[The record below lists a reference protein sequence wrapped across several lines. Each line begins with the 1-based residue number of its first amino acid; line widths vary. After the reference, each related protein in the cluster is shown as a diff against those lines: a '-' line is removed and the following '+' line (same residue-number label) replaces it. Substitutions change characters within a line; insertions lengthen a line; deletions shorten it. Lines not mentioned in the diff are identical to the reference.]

1 MLFMQSSPILATAH
15 HDPKGKYNQVFEQQL
30 PELKKTFSKICLSV
44 SPATSESNGE
54 FINEIKDQGCIVL
67 INDPGTNPGDHFRNA
82 LDLAVHNAG
91 ADDRIFYGD
100 MDRILFQL
108 ASEHQDGFISD
119 LNRDAEE
126 FLVYERTEEVWSAYP
141 KAYREMESHITA
153 IGELIYGKRIEYN
166 FCSAMML
173 PEMATYFASNS
184 YEDHY
189 NARGEW
195 ILLYFKLRGHFPT
208 SRKVSWLA
216 WEDPFWEAKTSDDL
230 RSERERDL
238 NETKARIDSNSR
250 FIRLFLDERF
260 K

>member
-1 MLFMQSSPILATAH
+1 MLPRSPILASAH
-15 HDPKGKYNQVFEQQL
+15 HDPKGKYNHVFAQQL
-30 PELKKTFSKICLSV
+30 PELRKAFSKICLSI
-44 SPATSESNGE
+44 SPTTAEFNNE
-54 FINEIKDQGCIVL
+54 FINQIKDQGFIVL
-67 INDPGTNPGDHFRNA
+67 INEPGTNPGDHFRNA
-82 LDLAVHNAG
+82 LGLAARNAE

-108 ASEHQDGFISD
+108 ASVHKDEFISD

-166 FCSAMML
+166 FCSAIMS
-173 PEMATYFASNS
+173 PEMAIFFQSNS
-184 YEDHY
+184 REDHY
-189 NARGEW
+189 NTRGEW
-195 ILLYFKLRGHFPT
+195 ILLYLKLRGHFPT

-216 WEDPFWEAKTSDDL
+216 WEDSFWEGKTSDDL
-230 RSERERDL
+230 RSERERDP